1 MNFLGMAVMGAFDG
15 FCRWHSAWGA
25 WYCLAYCH
33 CQVVV
38 CCLVT
43 PHPWLC
49 SALSWCIA
57 WSLSHSEPVTKL
69 ATRQDM
75 NDSETMAG
83 VLNTPLLSIFCVMF
97 GLQWPVL
104 SCDVGCLAG
113 QGVANHHQLGRFS
126 NLRSLDWTPWH
137 TESWCE
143 KRPVFRYYRWVAGL
157 VISQC
162 IYIIIYV
169 VMYIF
174 QWFPTCAN
182 FWDDPTYPRCPRD
195 CSGFAATHLN
205 GQDMIKL
212 CRVIVMEVPRP
223 PAGLSVKAL
232 CSDPPGL
239 TYPLCHSLVASPDKG
254 RLQVDSKIIAR
265 QSPQITQ
272 RIEHHRTPIKCWIVQ
287 LVSRLFKALW
297 GFVCNGLKWHM

>member
-1 MNFLGMAVMGAFDG
+1 MQMNFLGMAVMGAFDG

-83 VLNTPLLSIFCVMF
+83 VLNTPFVSIFCVLF

-143 KRPVFRYYRWVAGL
+143 KRPVFRYYR
-157 VISQC
+157 
-162 IYIIIYV
+162 
-169 VMYIF
+169 
-174 QWFPTCAN
+174 
-182 FWDDPTYPRCPRD
+182 
-195 CSGFAATHLN
+195 
-205 GQDMIKL
+205 
-212 CRVIVMEVPRP
+212 
-223 PAGLSVKAL
+223 
-232 CSDPPGL
+232 
-239 TYPLCHSLVASPDKG
+239 
-254 RLQVDSKIIAR
+254 
-265 QSPQITQ
+265 
-272 RIEHHRTPIKCWIVQ
+272 
-287 LVSRLFKALW
+287 
-297 GFVCNGLKWHM
+297 